1 MTKGGTDA
9 AEYLGIRQ
17 LWVPASDRGA
27 AEFPGERAQGLR
39 HAKFLLDAHGAERG
53 RLCAS
58 GVSKHIGNW
67 RL

>member
-1 MTKGGTDA
+1 MTEGGTDA
-9 AEYLGIRQ
+9 AEHLCGRE
-17 LWVPASDRGA
+17 LRVPAGDRGA
-27 AEFPGERAQGLR
+27 ADFPGERAQGLR

-53 RLCAS
+53 GLCAS